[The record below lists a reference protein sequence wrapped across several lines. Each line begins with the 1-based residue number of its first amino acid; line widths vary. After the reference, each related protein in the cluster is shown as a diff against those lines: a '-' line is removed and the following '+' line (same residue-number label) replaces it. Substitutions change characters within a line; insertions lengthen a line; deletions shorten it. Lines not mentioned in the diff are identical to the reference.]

1 MLINTM
7 KIILFLLGVLIPIG
21 FGVLTWK
28 KYDSYMNQE
37 SQTLNQF
44 LIKLALVFGVVLLS
58 MYGFFLFI

>member
-1 MLINTM
+1 M

-28 KYDSYMNQE
+28 KYDLYMNQE

-44 LIKLALVFGVVLLS
+44 LIKLVLVFGVVVLS
-58 MYGFFLFI
+58 MYGIFLFI

>member
-1 MLINTM
+1 MPINTM

-28 KYDSYMNQE
+28 KYDSHMNQE

>member
-37 SQTLNQF
+37 SHTLNQF

>member
-1 MLINTM
+1 M